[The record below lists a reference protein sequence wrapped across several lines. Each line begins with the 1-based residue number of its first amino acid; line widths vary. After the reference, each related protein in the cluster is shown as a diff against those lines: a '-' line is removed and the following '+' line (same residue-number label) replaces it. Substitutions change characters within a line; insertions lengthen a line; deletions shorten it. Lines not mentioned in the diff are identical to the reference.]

1 MIILLLEAIALP
13 VVADVSGGADAGG
26 ETRTTAQSAAQ
37 SGALHE
43 ATRDLEKSYAW
54 DKTGS
59 DQRDGGLLPDEDTGS
74 SSTMMWIAQLLLL
87 LVPIALGLTIAFTSL
102 RKDLRRHRRVPY
114 RQRGP
119 RSIGESGD
127 IA

>member
-13 VVADVSGGADAGG
+13 VVADVSGGADAAG

-54 DKTGS
+54 DKSGS
-59 DQRDGGLLPDEDTGS
+59 DQPDGGLLPDEDTGS

-102 RKDLRRHRRVPY
+102 RKDLRRHRRIPY

-119 RSIGESGD
+119 RSI
-127 IA
+127 